1 MKSQILIIACVS
13 VVIGIVCGI
22 AIVLLLYIGRRKKV
36 VNSLMRSNQ
45 VLGLSGVVEVPFDA
59 RSKGKVRVSVRG
71 SMVDFVAFT
80 DESKAFN
87 KGDSVF
93 IVEIKGNKVGVVSEN
108 SLHNNV

>member
-1 MKSQILIIACVS
+1 MKSQILIIACIS
-13 VVIGIVCGI
+13 VAIGIICGI
-22 AIVLLLYIGRRKKV
+22 AIVLLLYIGRRNKA

-45 VLGLSGVVEVPFDA
+45 LIGLSGIVEIPFDA

-80 DESKAFN
+80 DEAKAFN
-87 KGDSVF
+87 QGDRVF